1 MISYSPP
8 TLLTQR
14 RHASGFSLLELLVVI
29 VIVGILFSFT
39 TLAIRGTNP
48 DELIQQEARRFDQLV
63 RLALEEAIL
72 KGLEYGI
79 AFTPNSYTFMV
90 QLDDYQWHDFG
101 NDKLLR
107 SRELQHEIEIELMI
121 EKTDV
126 VFKNNSTT
134 SSDADSADTDEA
146 DDPDDTD
153 ATEATK
159 VELKPQV
166 YLLSSGEITP
176 EFSARFI
183 IHGVSAAHQVNGFI
197 DGSHEV
203 VRSE

>member
-1 MISYSPP
+1 VILNPP
-8 TLLTQR
+8 PKLVTQR
-14 RHASGFSLLELLVVI
+14 RTVNGFSLLELLVVI

-48 DELIQQEARRFDQLV
+48 DELIEEEARRFDQLT

-79 AFTPNSYTFMV
+79 AFTPNSYTFLV
-90 QLDDYQWHDFG
+90 QLTDLQWHDLG

-107 SRELQHEIEIELMI
+107 PRELSHDIEIELNI
-121 EKTDV
+121 EDTDV
-126 VFKNNSTT
+126 VFKNASTASGEPEET
-134 SSDADSADTDEA
+134 TADTDEN
-146 DDPDDTD
+146 DEDQD
-153 ATEATK
+153 ESTK
-159 VELKPQV
+159 IELKPQV

-183 IHGVSAAHQVNGFI
+183 IPGVTESHQVNGFV
-197 DGSHEV
+197 DGKHEV

>member
-1 MISYSPP
+1 MILYSPP

-48 DELIQQEARRFDQLV
+48 EEMIQQEARRFDQLV
-63 RLALEEAIL
+63 RLALEEAVL
-72 KGLEYGI
+72 KGFEYGI
-79 AFTPNSYTFMV
+79 AFTRNSYTFLV

-107 SRELQHEIEIELMI
+107 SRELPHEIEIELMI

-126 VFKNNSTT
+126 VFKNDSTD
-134 SSDADSADTDEA
+134 SSDTDSADTDGT
-146 DDPDDTD
+146 DDVNDTD
-153 ATEATK
+153 AAEDTK
-159 VELKPQV
+159 NKLKPQL

-176 EFSARFI
+176 EFSVRFI
-183 IHGVSAAHQVNGFI
+183 IHGVSVAHQVNGYI